1 MFFLQCRRF
10 NIYKLPR
17 YVTIIVILHGLVKL
31 MCYLYW
37 FFDIFFSIIWIL
49 KGVDKLASFVS
60 HDFNGN
66 FTLLG
71 ISLTFTLIVVN
82 CGFYVQ
88 TVEMKFRTRNIFK
101 GDIFLNKVGVI
112 DIACKCP
119 TPFNVLYIWG

>member
-1 MFFLQCRRF
+1 MFFLQCWRF

-17 YVTIIVILHGLVKL
+17 YVTIIVIFCMASSSSYVIYIDFLI
-31 MCYLYW
+31 
-37 FFDIFFSIIWIL
+37 IFFSIIWIL

-60 HDFNGN
+60 HDFHGN

-71 ISLTFTLIVVN
+71 ISLTFTLITVN

-119 TPFNVLYIWG
+119 TPFDILYI